1 MARRAGLVSPAR
13 LHCACRGPDLHEIK
27 SRVSRR
33 PDAMLS
39 AFFACHIAV
48 ETMHIKTAFR
58 DRPGH

>member
-1 MARRAGLVSPAR
+1 
-13 LHCACRGPDLHEIK
+13 LHEIK